1 MSALLSSF
9 ALFGVAWIAHVV
21 WWRYNLPRHQTRA
34 LVVVFTAAP
43 LVAGCLWVAS
53 GRPELIEL
61 HDLPGIA
68 MFYLGAIGCYLIAY
82 TAVEETSPSLTII
95 RTLEAA
101 GNTGCSLEELSSVIT
116 ESNFVK
122 PRLEALRRD
131 GMVTAADGG
140 FVLTR
145 RGRQAAQTAL
155 LLSRIFNIQENA

>member
-1 MSALLSSF
+1 
-9 ALFGVAWIAHVV
+9 
-21 WWRYNLPRHQTRA
+21 
-34 LVVVFTAAP
+34 
-43 LVAGCLWVAS
+43 
-53 GRPELIEL
+53 
-61 HDLPGIA
+61 

-131 GMVTAADGG
+131 GMVTGADGG